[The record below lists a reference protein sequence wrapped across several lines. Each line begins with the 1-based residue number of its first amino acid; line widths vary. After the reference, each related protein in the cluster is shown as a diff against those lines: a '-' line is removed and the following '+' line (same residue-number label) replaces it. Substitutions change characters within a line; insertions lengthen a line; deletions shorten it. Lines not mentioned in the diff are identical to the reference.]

1 MACFSGLPSETP
13 PLAAQ
18 IKETS
23 AIVSASK
30 NTRLAFVVILV
41 GILNAIGQRLNS
53 LLLRGIAL
61 DCLSYNQLKFGS
73 HSVLHVTEAHLNY
86 LPCPPPVFCTTMDL
100 LPYLEPLEPSA
111 IDGNKQ

>member
-1 MACFSGLPSETP
+1 MACFSGFPNDTP
-13 PLAAQ
+13 PLVAQ

-41 GILNAIGQRLNS
+41 GILNVIGQWLNS

-61 DCLSYNQLKFGS
+61 DFLSYNQLKFGS
-73 HSVLHVTEAHLNY
+73 HFVLHVTEAHLNC
-86 LPCPPPVFCTTMDL
+86 LPCTPLGFCIAMDS
-100 LPYLEPLEPSA
+100 LPSLEPSA
-111 IDGNKQ
+111 TDGNKQ